1 MKKLIYRGLAVLFT
15 MMMLFSMMLPVAA
28 MAELEIGETADR
40 TDVTEESTGS
50 RLSSGDDKSG
60 NEEQTGD
67 EANPEQKKTTPEI
80 SDETAENS
88 LMAPTQDA
96 KLGDMPDEQQKKEP
110 SGSDL
115 TARIDAD
122 PSNQKQV
129 NEVEVP
135 GNSDVSGDQQKQ
147 ESSTVSIQSEA
158 AKAVAAAGSVSGSGT
173 LSAMDGDSKS
183 SRVTTGRELFVDT
196 ANGSDE
202 TGNGT
207 FEAPFASLQTALEAA
222 AGLGAE
228 AELCLLS
235 DLTLTETVRIL
246 GLNVTITSNEG
257 SSKIIRGEDFQDGR
271 RTAYHLFYGSSIYCQ
286 LPL

>member
-96 KLGDMPDEQQKKEP
+96 KLGDMPDEQQKKELSGSELTVGIDTEP
-110 SGSDL
+110 SG
-115 TARIDAD
+115 
-122 PSNQKQV
+122 QKLI
-129 NEVEVP
+129 NEVEDP
-135 GNSDVSGDQQKQ
+135 GNSGVSRDQQKQ

-158 AKAVAAAGSVSGSGT
+158 AKAVAAAGSVSGRGT

-235 DLTLTETVRIL
+235 DLTLTGTVHIL
-246 GLNVTITSNEG
+246 GQNVTVTSN
-257 SSKIIRGEDFQDGR
+257 
-271 RTAYHLFYGSSIYCQ
+271 
-286 LPL
+286 